1 MNNNTTI
8 KEIAQQIEAKDLTEV
23 LVDLISKIIEIF
35 IENELTEFLQYEK
48 HSVEGNNSGNS
59 RNGYTS
65 RTIKSIFGQITIK
78 VARDRNSE
86 FKSKILKP
94 YQRNSDELLML
105 IIKLTKAGMSTREI
119 SGLLMDSLGD
129 YLSATA
135 ISNITKEV
143 QEEVDA
149 FHNRKIT
156 KKFKYLYVDATFFK
170 IKTERNRKSA
180 IHTVIGIDE
189 DGYKELLDYRIAPT
203 ENLTTYCEML
213 EDLIYRGLGGVQLI
227 IGDGFKGLDE
237 ATTKYFE
244 NSIYQECYFHKKRSI
259 RNKTAKEDKDE
270 MDEFLTNVF
279 NSTSR
284 DEAINK
290 IENMPLELAKKYKS
304 IQMELYTN
312 QNLFSYTEFP
322 VREQYYIR
330 TNNTS
335 ESFNSKLKRRFRNK
349 CYFGTEESLDRCIY
363 LVVDDFNQNQA
374 RRRVFTPR

>member
-8 KEIAQQIEAKDLTEV
+8 KEIAEQIKAKDLTEV
-23 LVDLISKIIEIF
+23 FVDLISKIIEVF

-78 VARDRNSE
+78 VAKDRNSE

-94 YQRNSDELLML
+94 YQRNSDELLIL

-156 KKFKYLYVDATFFK
+156 KKFKYLYVDATYFK

-180 IHTVIGIDE
+180 IHTVIGIDK
-189 DGYKELLDYRIAPT
+189 DGYKEVLDYRIAPT

-237 ATTKYFE
+237 AITKYFE

-270 MDEFLTNVF
+270 MDEFLNNVY

-304 IQMELYTN
+304 I
-312 QNLFSYTEFP
+312 
-322 VREQYYIR
+322 
-330 TNNTS
+330 
-335 ESFNSKLKRRFRNK
+335 
-349 CYFGTEESLDRCIY
+349 
-363 LVVDDFNQNQA
+363 
-374 RRRVFTPR
+374 

>member
-8 KEIAQQIEAKDLTEV
+8 KEIAEQIKAKDLTEV

-119 SGLLMDSLGD
+119 SSLLMDSLGD

-189 DGYKELLDYRIAPT
+189 DGYKEVLDYRIAPT

-213 EDLIYRGLGGVQLI
+213 D
-227 IGDGFKGLDE
+227 
-237 ATTKYFE
+237 T
-244 NSIYQECYFHKKRSI
+244 
-259 RNKTAKEDKDE
+259 
-270 MDEFLTNVF
+270 
-279 NSTSR
+279 
-284 DEAINK
+284 
-290 IENMPLELAKKYKS
+290 
-304 IQMELYTN
+304 
-312 QNLFSYTEFP
+312 
-322 VREQYYIR
+322 
-330 TNNTS
+330 
-335 ESFNSKLKRRFRNK
+335 
-349 CYFGTEESLDRCIY
+349 
-363 LVVDDFNQNQA
+363 
-374 RRRVFTPR
+374 